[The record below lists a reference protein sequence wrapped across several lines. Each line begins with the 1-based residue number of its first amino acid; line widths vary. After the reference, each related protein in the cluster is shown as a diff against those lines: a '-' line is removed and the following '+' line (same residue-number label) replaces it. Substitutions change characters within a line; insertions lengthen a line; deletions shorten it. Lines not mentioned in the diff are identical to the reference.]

1 MMIYVS
7 MTTVATVRNG
17 RLTMM
22 KKLRVHQRD
31 VRFRPSQVDGLH
43 VLSCAED
50 CMTFLEALAEQ
61 RWDDHRYYHHN
72 RINQSLHLFSALSF
86 ILAYALVFVQ
96 PAVAVMIGW
105 LFAMPSRQLGHF
117 FFEPRGYDE
126 ANGATHE
133 FKEQVKVGYNL
144 RRKVV
149 LLAVWLVSPAI
160 LLIDPTVGPTLG
172 GLLPEA
178 ADAWG
183 VVNNISMVWL
193 AVGAAA
199 IVLRSAQL
207 CVIRNVQTGLVW
219 ATKIL
224 TDPFHDVA
232 LYYRAPAYVLRGEL
246 FDPIVT
252 DRAA

>member
-1 MMIYVS
+1 
-7 MTTVATVRNG
+7 
-17 RLTMM
+17 
-22 KKLRVHQRD
+22 
-31 VRFRPSQVDGLH
+31 
-43 VLSCAED
+43 
-50 CMTFLEALAEQ
+50 MTFFEALAEQ

-72 RINQSLHLFSALSF
+72 RINQSLHLVSALSF

-126 ANGATHE
+126 ANAATHE

-149 LLAVWLVSPAI
+149 LLSVWLVSPAI
-160 LLIDPTVGPTLG
+160 LLVDPTLA

-183 VVNNISMVWL
+183 VVNNIAMVWL
-193 AVGAAA
+193 AIGAAA
-199 IVLRSAQL
+199 ILLRSAQL
-207 CVIRNVQTGLVW
+207 CVTRSVQTGLVW

-232 LYYRAPAYVLRGEL
+232 LYHRAPAYVLRGEL